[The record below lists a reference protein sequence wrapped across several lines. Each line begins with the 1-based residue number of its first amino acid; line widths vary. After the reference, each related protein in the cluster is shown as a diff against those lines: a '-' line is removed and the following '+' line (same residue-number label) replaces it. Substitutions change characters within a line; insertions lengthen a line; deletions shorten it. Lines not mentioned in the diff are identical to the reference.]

1 MACQIIIVASMMI
14 VGVNCAFHTLDNC
27 EVFGLLS
34 EQGEV
39 FAKFNARR
47 SGFGL
52 LEKPAVFFGGVG
64 FHIPGIDMRSPT

>member
-1 MACQIIIVASMMI
+1 MACQIVIISRMMI
-14 VGVNCAFHTLDNC
+14 VGVNCAFHTLNNRK
-27 EVFGLLS
+27 VFGLLG